1 VVIALFFYY
10 STILLIV
17 FSTALF
23 LNKKSES
30 VYNDFDCDIIKAIKW
45 VNFFEMRIQ
54 ENGTK

>member
-1 VVIALFFYY
+1 MNKIYNEMKRRVRNRVVIALFFYY

-30 VYNDFDCDIIKAIKW
+30 VYNDFDCDIIKAI
-45 VNFFEMRIQ
+45 
-54 ENGTK
+54 